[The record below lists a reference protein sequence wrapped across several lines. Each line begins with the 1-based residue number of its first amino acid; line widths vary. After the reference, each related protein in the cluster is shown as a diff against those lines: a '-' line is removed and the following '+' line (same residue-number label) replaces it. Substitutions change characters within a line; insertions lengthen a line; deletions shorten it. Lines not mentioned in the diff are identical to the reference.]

1 MLKFYTALL
10 QRWTVHLASVE
21 QLSTQANTAIANL
34 ITHVNGLCLT
44 LLQTSSGISAH
55 SMVLD
60 FYEQAASLMSNPRS
74 SCRVRVVIPPSPLV
88 YILYFTP
95 SPVTVSRLCGV
106 LARYKEGLQKAM
118 ATARGDYTPQY
129 VNEFNGFLMDICNCL
144 WRSRAFNAKDNNSH
158 GCLLP
163 TPVVDGLAAYVR
175 RLDTGASLASLF
187 SLSHSPVLGLLAIS
201 YFRGLEEAALE
212 GEEDGGLGARH
223 AGPVTRTTLA
233 ALAQD
238 GGLSMTW
245 DEYRLGVLKYLEQN
259 GLDGVG
265 QLMYNTMTTLMKK
278 A

>member
-10 QRWTVHLASVE
+10 RRWTVALASVD
-21 QLSTQANTAIANL
+21 QLPALANAAVAKL

-55 SMVLD
+55 SLVLD
-60 FYEQAASLMSNPRS
+60 FYEQSASLISNPRS

-88 YILYFTP
+88 YILYFTQ

-118 ATARGDYTPQY
+118 TTARADYTPRY
-129 VNEFNGFLMDICNCL
+129 VNEFNGFLMDLCNCL

-163 TPVVDGLAAYVR
+163 APVVDG
-175 RLDTGASLASLF
+175 
-187 SLSHSPVLGLLAIS
+187 LSHSPVLGLLAIS
-201 YFRGLEEAALE
+201 YFRGLEDAVIE
-212 GEEDGGLGARH
+212 GDGDDALGARH
-223 AGPVTRTTLA
+223 AGPVTRATLA
-233 ALAQD
+233 SLAQD

-245 DEYRLGVLKYLEQN
+245 DEYRLGVLKYLEEN
-259 GLDGVG
+259 GFRGVG

-278 A
+278 S